1 MEMFCK
7 SLTERT
13 IEIFNLKNEVINKRT
28 AGIIWKKQNSVVFVK
43 NKLKINIL
51 KIKSKVN
58 LGTIVI
64 IQMNIEMLH
73 MTHVI

>member
-1 MEMFCK
+1 MFCK

-13 IEIFNLKNEVINKRT
+13 IEIFNLKNKVINKRT
-28 AGIIWKKQNSVVFVK
+28 AGIIRKKQNSVVFVK
-43 NKLKINIL
+43 KKLKINIL

>member
-28 AGIIWKKQNSVVFVK
+28 AGIIRKKQNSVVFVK
-43 NKLKINIL
+43 KKLKINIL

>member
-1 MEMFCK
+1 MFCK
-7 SLTERT
+7 SLTERI

-28 AGIIWKKQNSVVFVK
+28 AGIIRKKQNSVVFVK
-43 NKLKINIL
+43 KKLKINIL

>member
-1 MEMFCK
+1 MFCK

-28 AGIIWKKQNSVVFVK
+28 AGIIRKKQNSVVFVK
-43 NKLKINIL
+43 KKLKINIL